1 MPSSRRHK
9 KTEDAGI
16 LSSFFA
22 PHSQTSMQQQPPLP
36 HSRKEHVHRLRS
48 LRSARPNRI
57 ILWHASS
64 DYDDVR
70 LHLMKTLIVLFRPE
84 QEYYA
89 RIESHVS
96 GVSNKTKEMKSLA
109 TTTCVLETICDGD
122 LEFLEELRAI
132 GRTTQTDADRIET
145 LRQMI
150 LNSLQRRPRSRARDA

>member
-22 PHSQTSMQQQPPLP
+22 HSQTSMQQQPPLP

-48 LRSARPNRI
+48 LCSARPNRI
-57 ILWHASS
+57 ILCHASS
-64 DYDDVR
+64 RHPDVR
-70 LHLMKTLIVLFRPE
+70 LHLMRTIIVLFRPE

-96 GVSNKTKEMKSLA
+96 GVSNKTKEMKSLD
-109 TTTCVLETICDGD
+109 TVTTCVLETICDGD

>member
-1 MPSSRRHK
+1 MR
-9 KTEDAGI
+9 TI
-16 LSSFFA
+16 
-22 PHSQTSMQQQPPLP
+22 
-36 HSRKEHVHRLRS
+36 
-48 LRSARPNRI
+48 
-57 ILWHASS
+57 
-64 DYDDVR
+64 
-70 LHLMKTLIVLFRPE
+70 IVLFRPE

-96 GVSNKTKEMKSLA
+96 GVSNKTKEMKSLD
-109 TTTCVLETICDGD
+109 TVTTCVLETICDGD